1 MSGIALLRSGPHD
14 YLLER
19 RLSAHGKLESILLLI
34 NLLSE
39 QLGVVPLE
47 RDLGLDR
54 LHPLQ

>member
-1 MSGIALLRSGPHD
+1 MRSGPND

-19 RLSAHGKLESILLLI
+19 RLSAHGKLESILLLL

-47 RDLGLDR
+47 RDLGLN
-54 LHPLQ
+54 